1 MRGPAVKQ
9 GRITFNR
16 PYWVGNETDLIA
28 EAFGNRWVS
37 GDGPFTKR
45 VEAML
50 AEQLQGPERV
60 LLTTS
65 CTHALEMAAILL
77 DLAPGDEVIV
87 PSYTFVSTALA
98 FLMHGATPV
107 FADVRP
113 DTLNIDE
120 TRLPELVT
128 ERTRAIV
135 PVHYGGVG
143 CEMEAIM
150 ELASKRN
157 LVVIE
162 DNAHGLYGR
171 YRGRSLGT
179 WGHLA
184 TQSFHETKNITCGE
198 GGALI
203 INDPRFIERAEIIRE
218 KGTNRARFFRGRVD
232 KYTWVDKGSSYVMS
246 DILSAFLFGQLS
258 HAADIQRARKR
269 VWEGYRHRLQ
279 PWAKVHG
286 IGLPTVPAHCEQAYH
301 MFYLLMPSLEARTA
315 LIGHLE
321 RHDISATFHYLPLH
335 QSEMGRSHGK
345 APLGCPVTETVSE
358 RLVRL
363 PFFTAM
369 DEETQERV
377 IEAVFDFTL

>member
-1 MRGPAVKQ
+1 MKQ

-16 PYWVGNETDLIA
+16 PYWIGNETDLIA
-28 EAFGNRWVS
+28 KAFENKWVS
-37 GDGPFTKR
+37 GDGPFTKK

-50 AEQLQGPERV
+50 VAQLQGPERV

-77 DLAPGDEVIV
+77 DLTPGDEVIV

-98 FLMHGATPV
+98 FVMRGATPV
-107 FADVRP
+107 FADIRP

-120 TRLPELVT
+120 EQLPALVS

-150 ELASKRN
+150 ELACKHN

-171 YRGRSLGT
+171 YRGRFLGT

-198 GGALI
+198 GGALV
-203 INDPRFIERAEIIRE
+203 INDPRYIERAEIIRE
-218 KGTNRARFFRGRVD
+218 KGTNRTRFFRGQVD

-246 DILSAFLFGQLS
+246 DILSAFLYGQLS
-258 HAADIQRARKR
+258 HAEDIQRARRR
-269 VWEGYRHRLQ
+269 VWEGYWHPLQ
-279 PWAKVHG
+279 AWAKENH
-286 IGLPTVPAHCEQAYH
+286 IGLPTIPEHCEQAYH
-301 MFYLLMPSLEARTA
+301 MFYLLMPSLEARNA
-315 LIGHLE
+315 LIQHLKS
-321 RHDISATFHYLPLH
+321 HDIAAVFHYLPLH
-335 QSEMGRSHGK
+335 QSEMGHRHGK
-345 APLGCPVTETVSE
+345 APLGCPVTESISD
-358 RLVRL
+358 RLLRL

-369 DEETQERV
+369 DGETQQRV
-377 IEAVFDFTL
+377 IDALLEFSC